1 MCGISGL
8 IYTNRDRSVDR
19 NVLERMNGVIAH
31 RGPDSDGFFVD
42 RNVGLAMRRLAII
55 DLVSGDQP
63 IANENETAWVVFN
76 GEIYN
81 FPDLRRELESKGH
94 SFKTNTDTESIV
106 HLYEEYGLECVNH
119 LRGMFAFAL
128 WDVQK
133 QRLMLARDRGGQ
145 KPLYYAEHD
154 GGLIFGSEIKC
165 LLEYPNFP
173 RTVDLEAIDH
183 YLTLQYVP
191 DPWTGFKHIRKLP
204 PAHTLTLQEGSI
216 SVQRYWD
223 LPYTPKLIGSE
234 DELIEEL
241 RSQLREAVR
250 IRMISDV
257 PLGAH
262 LSGGIDSSLIVALM
276 AEHAS
281 RPVKTFSIGFDEENF
296 SELEYA
302 RAVAE
307 RYGTDHHEFKVSY
320 GDVPATFEKIMTF
333 FDEPFADSSALP
345 MYFLSCMTREH
356 VTVALNGDG
365 GDELFAGYQRYALD
379 RFANIYSRL
388 PGSVTR
394 GIVPALARLLP
405 EPVNVPIE
413 ANPIAGLKRLGQ
425 VADTS
430 REASI
435 VRWGSYFNDRMKRD
449 LWRKEVRASFLGS
462 DSSELLSESFRAAT
476 ADSFLDRTL
485 YSDTT
490 NYLPGDLLVKADR
503 MTMAHSLEGRS
514 PFLDH
519 VLMEWAARLPEKMK
533 LRGRAHKVILKKAF
547 AKALPQSVTKRGKQG
562 FGIPLGAWFRGPLA
576 DWTNATLLDP
586 NAGVRTLFQPSAI
599 DRLMQEHAQGRTDH
613 GKRIWTLLALE
624 LWWRQLKPER

>member
-1 MCGISGL
+1 M
-8 IYTNRDRSVDR
+8 NR
-19 NVLERMNGVIAH
+19 VIAH
-31 RGPDSDGFFVD
+31 RGPDSDGFFVN

-55 DLVSGDQP
+55 DLASGDQP
-63 IANENETAWVVFN
+63 IPNENETVWVVFN

-81 FPDLRRELESKGH
+81 FPDLRRNLESKGH
-94 SFKTNTDTESIV
+94 TFKTNTDTESIV
-106 HLYEEYGLECVNH
+106 HLYEEYGLECVDH

-128 WDVQK
+128 WDVDK

-165 LLEYPNFP
+165 LLEYPNFS
-173 RTVDLEAIDH
+173 RIVDLEAIDH

-204 PAHTLTLQEGSI
+204 PAHTLTLKEGDL

-223 LPYTPKLIGSE
+223 LPYIPKLMGNE
-234 DELIEEL
+234 DALIEEL
-241 RSQLREAVR
+241 RSKLCEAVQ

-281 RPVKTFSIGFDEENF
+281 RPVKTFSIGFEEEKF
-296 SELEYA
+296 SELEFA
-302 RAVAE
+302 RAVAKQ
-307 RYGTDHHEFKVSY
+307 YGTDHHEFMVSY
-320 GDVPATFEKIMTF
+320 GDVPSTIEKILTF

-345 MYFLSCMTREH
+345 MYFLSYMTREH

-379 RFANIYSRL
+379 RFANIYSRM
-388 PGSVTR
+388 PRFVTQ
-394 GIVPALARLLP
+394 GIVPSVARLLP
-405 EPVNVPIE
+405 EPVNLPIE
-413 ANPIAGLKRLGQ
+413 ANPVAGLNRLGQ
-425 VADTS
+425 VANIS

-435 VRWGSYFNDRMKRD
+435 VRWGSYFNEQMKRD
-449 LWRKEVRASFLGS
+449 LWKKDVRASFLGS
-462 DSSELLSESFRAAT
+462 DSSELLSESFRAAK

-485 YSDTT
+485 YSDAT

-519 VLMEWAARLPEKMK
+519 ILMEWAARLPVSMK
-533 LRGRAHKVILKKAF
+533 LKGRSHKVILKKAF
-547 AKALPQSVTKRGKQG
+547 ADTLPRSVIKRRKQG

-576 DWTNATLLDP
+576 NWIKETLLDP
-586 NAGVRTLFQPSAI
+586 NAGIHTLFRPSAL
-599 DRLMQEHAQGRTDH
+599 DRLVDEHAQGRTDH
-613 GKRIWTLLALE
+613 GKRIWTLMALE
-624 LWWRQLKPER
+624 LWWRQLKPEQ